1 MRLLSSVGSSALRSP
16 LLLSRRGPLGPLH
29 THTHAHAL
37 APLAPL
43 TPSRLR
49 YSSTFS
55 PPNLAALLSPA
66 SPPSAPQ
73 QRPSDHQPLTIHGY
87 IRSVRK
93 QKRIAFAA
101 IGDGSTL
108 HTVQAVLAPQ
118 LAEGLV

>member
-1 MRLLSSVGSSALRSP
+1 MRLLPSAGSSALRSP
-16 LLLSRRGPLGPLH
+16 LLLSRRGPLH

-37 APLAPL
+37 APLA
-43 TPSRLR
+43 PSRLR

-55 PPNLAALLSPA
+55 PPNLAALLTPA
-66 SPPSAPQ
+66 SPPSVPQ